1 MQQPGVCACR
11 RCDDGHVGDRYGSA
25 LGVHH
30 EHGSRRVTRRE
41 TRRDCSRSS
50 WYNGCRE
57 AGARLAANGSRGR
70 HHGASGQRMESAGH
84 LLDRSGDRRAERGCA
99 RDAYQR
105 HDRRARCIG
114 VGVVLKVELRR
125 GGVVRVV
132 PMPAMLEMT
141 AVAGDRGSAVIPLTT
156 AAIGTASRVS
166 AGAGWRLGSRCARP
180 LLLDYECRAGRRVA
194 ARCMAIMHVWHRRL
208 EHTAR
213 EGECDDDS
221 EEPTDQGG
229 GSDRS

>member
-41 TRRDCSRSS
+41 TSRDCSRSS

-84 LLDRSGDRRAERGCA
+84 LLDRLRRSAGGARVRARCLPASRQTRAVHRCASLPAGLAAAGRGCA
-99 RDAYQR
+99 RCAHVRNARDDCRGPGQEICRDPADLHRNWNGQSRQR
-105 HDRRARCIG
+105 GRRLAVGKPMRTATPAGLRMQSQPSSCCSLHGHHARRAPPPRGHCP
-114 VGVVLKVELRR
+114 RR
-125 GGVVRVV
+125 R
-132 PMPAMLEMT
+132 M
-141 AVAGDRGSAVIPLTT
+141 
-156 AAIGTASRVS
+156 
-166 AGAGWRLGSRCARP
+166 
-180 LLLDYECRAGRRVA
+180 RR
-194 ARCMAIMHVWHRRL
+194 
-208 EHTAR
+208 
-213 EGECDDDS
+213 
-221 EEPTDQGG
+221 
-229 GSDRS
+229 